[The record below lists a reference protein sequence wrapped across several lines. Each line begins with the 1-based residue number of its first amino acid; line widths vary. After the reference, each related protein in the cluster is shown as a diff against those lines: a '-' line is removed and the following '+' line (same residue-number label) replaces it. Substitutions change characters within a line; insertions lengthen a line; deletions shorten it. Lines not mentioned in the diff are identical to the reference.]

1 MSPLN
6 YRQRRVG
13 WLVGASLILLAL
25 ANGPALAED
34 YPALDGV
41 SGLDAVFD
49 ITLGWPEQAVVTF
62 GGIRHAYQA
71 EAVKDLHASPRIV
84 LVFHGGAVKLI
95 SSDRSNFQPREHE
108 ALEKIAA
115 MIRQFKQDGVRMEVC
130 MYAVNAAGVDP
141 ATLMTEVER
150 VGNGFVSVVGYQRQG
165 YAVVTVP

>member
-1 MSPLN
+1 MFLCN
-6 YRQRRVG
+6 HLHRHIGLILWAV
-13 WLVGASLILLAL
+13 LILLTL
-25 ANGPALAED
+25 TSGPVLAEK
-34 YPALDGV
+34 YPALEGV

-62 GGIRHAYQA
+62 GGIRDAYQA
-71 EAVKDLHASPRIV
+71 DAVRDLHAPPRIV

-95 SSDRSNFQPREHE
+95 SGDRSDFQPREHE

-141 ATLMTEVER
+141 ATLMPEVER
-150 VGNGFVSVVGYQRQG
+150 VRNGFVSVIGYQRQG
-165 YAVVTVP
+165 YAVVPVP